1 MRRYTPRMP
10 VAWWFL
16 FSLACSRAPH
26 GRVEDQP
33 VEPWKGDG
41 YAMNVPSGASVRALD
56 DRLAVDAADGSRW
69 YDVRVVRAPE
79 SAQAALQEQAN
90 ATCDTIRWDRV
101 ATPTPGTT
109 FASGLCPIRT
119 RRHWLLAVQEVHGD
133 ATLLTVYVASADFLT
148 FEDAWVD
155 FVRTAATL
163 APGDAPLQTPDPA
176 ATREKLREVAGSG
189 GIGHD
194 PVPGGGELSPRMAE
208 ALAEVWQRKLAAGPP
223 RVPGS

>member
-1 MRRYTPRMP
+1 MP
-10 VAWWFL
+10 IGSLLLAA
-16 FSLACSRAPH
+16 LACSRVPH

-33 VEPWKGDG
+33 VEVWKGDG
-41 YAMNVPSGASVRALD
+41 YAMNVPAGANVRVLA

-69 YDVRVVRAPE
+69 YDVRMIRAPE

-109 FASGLCPIRT
+109 VTSGICPIRT
-119 RRHWLLAVQEVHGD
+119 RRHWLLAVQEAHGE

-148 FEDAWVD
+148 FEDTWVD
-155 FVRTAATL
+155 FVRTAVTL
-163 APGDAPLQTPDPA
+163 TPGDAPLQTPDPA

-208 ALAEVWQRKLAAGPP
+208 ALAEVWQRKLEAGPP
-223 RVPGS
+223 RVPGT